1 LAKRTST
8 TDVTKMKVTR
18 PNCPYIGVF
27 KVAGLSVGIYVT
39 QKQHDAWHANP
50 REFTTTVNFSHMIRA
65 TLSRKFNRSIEQNW
79 LVQNSHLVEFAERF
93 PKEPIVTPQASDTSE
108 TAVDDQQT
116 LF

>member
-1 LAKRTST
+1 MAKRTST

-39 QKQHDAWHANP
+39 QKQHDAWHARP
-50 REFTTTVNFSHMIRA
+50 REFTTTVNFSHIISNA
-65 TLSRKFNRSIEQNW
+65 LSRKFNRKIEQSW
-79 LVQNSHLVEFAERF
+79 LVQDSNLEEFVERF
-93 PKEPIVTPQASDTSE
+93 PKGPIDKLQVSDTSD
-108 TAVDDQQT
+108 AAGKDQPS